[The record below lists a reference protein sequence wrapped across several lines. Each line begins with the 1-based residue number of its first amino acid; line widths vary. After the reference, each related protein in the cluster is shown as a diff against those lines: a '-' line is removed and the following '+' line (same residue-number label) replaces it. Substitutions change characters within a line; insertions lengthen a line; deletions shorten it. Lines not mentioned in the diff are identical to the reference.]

1 MITHVSVGIEG
12 VFPKLNF
19 LKITYDNNN
28 NMIHIFVLA
37 DIDESNDTCITVNTS
52 HRSGIPVNESV
63 IGSNL

>member
-12 VFPKLNF
+12 VFPNLNF
-19 LKITYDNNN
+19 LKITYDN
-28 NMIHIFVLA
+28 MIHIFALA

-63 IGSNL
+63 IDSNL

>member
-19 LKITYDNNN
+19 LKITYD